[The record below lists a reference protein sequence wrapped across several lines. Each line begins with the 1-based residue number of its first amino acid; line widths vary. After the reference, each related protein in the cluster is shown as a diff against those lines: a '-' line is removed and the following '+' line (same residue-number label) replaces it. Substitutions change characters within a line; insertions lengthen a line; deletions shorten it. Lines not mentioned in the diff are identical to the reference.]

1 MGKKSFLEDIDPLD
15 KLIDKPQEQEPAA
28 LPEKQA
34 APPAGY
40 KYNPLYVETRS
51 KRAQFLLK
59 PSTVTKLKAKA
70 TGQGRSVND
79 LVNEILE
86 AAVEE

>member
-1 MGKKSFLEDIDPLD
+1 MAKKSFLEDIDPLD
-15 KLIDKPQEQEPAA
+15 KLIDKPTEQKADPT
-28 LPEKQA
+28 EKTA